1 MRANRVRAARPRRTA
16 VRRQAFGNF
25 ASAMQQRDATNVV
38 INAQEEFKLCVPTG
52 CTEATGVRNM
62 NAILTTSPMFFNY
75 ATMYDQFKM
84 NAVRISV
91 EMTYINN
98 QLLNSATFPSICTA
112 WDRNGIRPRT
122 VKIGPD
128 PAPNPDNRPVG
139 YLLPI
144 YGTVSSYSSANE
156 RTLYYGA
163 KWSVVRQLDASS
175 MMEKSI
181 YVGTVNTKD
190 ILTTDNLYGAWNP
203 QFLLSIKSPTP
214 TNANATCIF
223 QIHYQFDVT
232 MRGLRKIAYST
243 INELRE
249 QLMPNDR
256 FMGYTP
262 SNFGYVCA
270 NQAGVY
276 VTVTD
281 NAPANNQIVN
291 AYTFPTI
298 NPNMVTI
305 GGGDVNGGIYMPP
318 AGTADSNLKL

>member
-1 MRANRVRAARPRRTA
+1 MRRRVRAARPRTT

-38 INAQEEFKLCVPTG
+38 INAQEEYKLCVPGG

-122 VKIGPD
+122 VKIGAD

-203 QFLLSIKSPTP
+203 QFLISLKTPTA
-214 TNANATCIF
+214 TNANATAIF

-232 MRGLRKIAYST
+232 MRGLRKIAYNT
-243 INELRE
+243 VQELRD
-249 QLMPNDR
+249 QLLPNDR

-262 SNFGYVCA
+262 SNYGYCCA
-270 NQAGVY
+270 NQQGVY
-276 VTVTD
+276 VVVTD
-281 NAPANNQIVN
+281 NAPAVNNANN
-291 AYTFPTI
+291 AQEFPTI
-298 NPNMVTI
+298 NPNMAEVN
-305 GGGDVNGGIYMPP
+305 GADVNVGIYLPQNGV
-318 AGTADSNLKL
+318 ANSNLKL

>member
-1 MRANRVRAARPRRTA
+1 MRRRARAARPRRT

-38 INAQEEFKLCVPTG
+38 INAQEEFKLAVPQNG
-52 CTEATGVRNM
+52 TEATGVRNM

-75 ATMYDQFKM
+75 ATMYDQFKL

-98 QLLNSATFPSICTA
+98 QLLNSATFPSICTS
-112 WDRNGIRPRT
+112 WDRNGIRPR
-122 VKIGPD
+122 VEKIGA
-128 PAPNPDNRPVG
+128 APQNAPDNRPVG

-144 YGTVSSYSSANE
+144 YNTVSSYSSANE

-203 QFLLSIKSPTP
+203 QFLISIKTP
-214 TNANATCIF
+214 HATAASATCIF

-243 INELRE
+243 VQELKDN
-249 QLMPNDR
+249 LMPTER
-256 FMGYTP
+256 FMGFTP
-262 SNFGYVCA
+262 SNYGYVVPL
-270 NQAGVY
+270 NDGTFQV
-276 VTVTD
+276 VQD
-281 NAPANNQIVN
+281 NAPHPNPVGN
-291 AYTFPTI
+291 AYTFPTV
-298 NPNMVTI
+298 NPNMANVN
-305 GGGDVNGGIYMPP
+305 GADVNVGIYDPNP
-318 AGTADSNLKL
+318 GTANTNLRL